1 MNSKQWKAEI
11 PEVENVKE
19 TLMKLLQ
26 QPTIASKEWV
36 YDQYDYMVRTNTV
49 VSPGSDAA
57 VVRIRGT
64 RKALAMTTDCNSRY
78 IYLDPETGGKIAV
91 AEAARNIVCSGAEPL
106 AITDC
111 LNFGNPEKPEIF
123 WQIEKAADGMSEA
136 CKVLKTPVI
145 GGNVSL
151 YNETSGDSYLSNT
164 SCWNGWTYK
173 RY

>member
-1 MNSKQWKAEI
+1 MPVDALAADAPVYQSHQQNRLIIKNSKRWKMTI
-11 PEVENVKE
+11 PQVDDMKE
-19 TLMKLLQ
+19 TLIKLLS

-78 IYLDPETGGKIAV
+78 VYLDPEVGGKIAV

-106 AITDC
+106 AITDN
-111 LNFGNPEKPEIF
+111 LNFGNPEKPEVF

-136 CKVLKTPVI
+136 CRVLKYT
-145 GGNVSL
+145 G
-151 YNETSGDSYLSNT
+151 Y
-164 SCWNGWTYK
+164 WRK
-173 RY
+173 RISI